1 MFNIILQL
9 IIGFLLADIVTGG
22 FHWLEDSYFD
32 YCTDIPIIGTI
43 AQDNELH
50 HYFPR
55 SMLAYSYLDHI
66 TVSLPLTLLIV
77 GTIYLLN
84 NNIMK
89 YKFFLISFVFFCT
102 VSNIIHRFSHL
113 RECETSAGL
122 KFLQRT
128 GILCSHEH
136 HKLHHQTINEKY
148 CVISEYNNY
157 ILDSIGF
164 WRGLEQG
171 IYVCTGLQ
179 PKRKLSYNSYSEI
192 HNRMHENNKLS
203 CPDSPTKEDVDE
215 LIRRLK
221 EFKNCE

>member
-89 YKFFLISFVFFCT
+89 YKFFYF
-102 VSNIIHRFSHL
+102 N
-113 RECETSAGL
+113 
-122 KFLQRT
+122 
-128 GILCSHEH
+128 
-136 HKLHHQTINEKY
+136 
-148 CVISEYNNY
+148 
-157 ILDSIGF
+157 
-164 WRGLEQG
+164 
-171 IYVCTGLQ
+171 
-179 PKRKLSYNSYSEI
+179 
-192 HNRMHENNKLS
+192 
-203 CPDSPTKEDVDE
+203 
-215 LIRRLK
+215 
-221 EFKNCE
+221 